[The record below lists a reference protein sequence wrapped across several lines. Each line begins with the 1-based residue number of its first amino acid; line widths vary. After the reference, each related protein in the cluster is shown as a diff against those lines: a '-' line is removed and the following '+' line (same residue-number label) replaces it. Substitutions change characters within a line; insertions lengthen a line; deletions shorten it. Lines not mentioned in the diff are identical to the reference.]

1 MGPKPTVNALI
12 DRYVTL
18 LGGAEALAKVNSRAV
33 KGTFANLG
41 HIDYIHPE
49 RAPSLLN
56 PVDILLKGADKR
68 MVVQH
73 NPAGD
78 AINSAMGPGGW
89 NRTAAGVVRD
99 LRVDEMSALKLE
111 NAVFFPTQLKSIVK
125 NMRVDGSD
133 KIGDHSSWVVTGE
146 MDLIPLIKL
155 YFDRDSGYL
164 VSVLWEQQ
172 SYFCCHVYREDF
184 SDFKVVGNGIRQPMV
199 WRINGPRQT
208 VTEYRMEAV
217 ELNGIEDAKF
227 AKPAPTRAA
236 N

>member
-1 MGPKPTVNALI
+1 
-12 DRYVTL
+12 
-18 LGGAEALAKVNSRAV
+18 
-33 KGTFANLG
+33 
-41 HIDYIHPE
+41 
-49 RAPSLLN
+49 
-56 PVDILLKGADKR
+56 

-78 AINSAMGPGGW
+78 VVNAAIGPGGW

-99 LRVDEMSALKLE
+99 LRMDELSALRLE
-111 NAVFFPTQLKSIVK
+111 NAVFFPTQLKSLVR

-133 KIGDHSSWVVTGE
+133 KIADHSTWVVTGE
-146 MDLIPLIKL
+146 MDLLPLVKL

-164 VSVLWEQQ
+164 VGLQWEQQ
-172 SYFCCHVYREDF
+172 SYFCCHVYREEF
-184 SDFKVVGNGIRQPMV
+184 SDFKVVGGGIRQPMT

-208 VTEYRMEAV
+208 ITEYRMDAV

-227 AKPAPTRAA
+227 AKPSTNRAS